1 MGDKP
6 KPKITIIPPLYQFLF
21 GGSAGM
27 MAICIVQPMDLLK
40 TRMQLLGPAAK
51 DYTMVRMAK
60 EVVAKEGFKGL
71 YSGISAALFRQATYT
86 TGRLGSF
93 NAITDIYNSSY
104 GTPNFGIKIL
114 IGMLAGSVGALV
126 GNPAEVALVRMTAD
140 GRLPPEK
147 RRNYSNVFNALGRMI
162 KEEGP
167 GTLLRGAPATVS
179 RAAVVNGAQ
188 LASYA
193 QARQMLLPVMGEN
206 MLLHFTAS
214 MIAGFV
220 TSAASIPLDKVKTI
234 VQNTAKGGEQLGM
247 MAVVLDVLKKEGI
260 LGFWSGFLPTYLKIG
275 PHTVFTFIFLEQIN
289 AAYFRAVNA

>member
-6 KPKITIIPPLYQFLF
+6 RPKITKIPPVYQFIF

-27 MAICIVQPMDLLK
+27 MATCIVQPMDLLK
-40 TRMQLLGPAAK
+40 TRMQLLGPADK
-51 DYTMVRMAK
+51 DYTMVKMAN
-60 EVVAKEGFKGL
+60 EVVAKEGMAGL

-93 NAITDIYNSSY
+93 NAITDIYTKSH
-104 GTPNFGIKIL
+104 GTPNFGLKML
-114 IGMLAGSVGALV
+114 IGMTAGGIGALV

-147 RRNYSNVFNALGRMI
+147 RRNYAHVFNALGRMI
-162 KEEGP
+162 SEEGA
-167 GTLLRGAPATVS
+167 GTLLRGASATVS

-188 LASYA
+188 LSSYA
-193 QARQMLLPVMGEN
+193 QTREMLLPMMGET

-214 MIAGFV
+214 MIAGLI
-220 TSAASIPLDKVKTI
+220 TSAASLPLDKVKTK
-234 VQNTAKGGEQLGM
+234 VQSAAKGGEQKGM
-247 MAVVLDVLKKEGI
+247 VGVIFEVLKKEGI

-289 AAYFRAVNA
+289 AAYFRAVNS